1 MCQRP
6 VLPIGGSGVDATE
19 RMEPPV
25 KIAFVA
31 DLHGNWPAVCA
42 LEEDLRRQQPDRI
55 ICLGDV
61 VGKGP
66 SNALTYDWAMKNC
79 DLIIGGNWDYGV
91 GEKAFPMDA
100 AYWNQLG
107 EERLAVLRSLPRE
120 SEMMLSGRRVRLM
133 HGRPV
138 MNTLI
143 TVKDSLED
151 IQPFFTDAQGK
162 PYDVVLYADAH
173 RQAMRTVNPGLFINT
188 GSVGN
193 GLGVAYCCYAIVEA
207 EPGDAPAPFEVRLRQ
222 LPYDRAQAVR
232 DAEAA
237 PDVPRI
243 DTYINEIK
251 TAVYSRR

>member
-1 MCQRP
+1 M
-6 VLPIGGSGVDATE
+6 
-19 RMEPPV
+19 

-31 DLHGNWPAVCA
+31 DLHGNWPATCA
-42 LEEDLRRQQPDRI
+42 LEKDLELQKPDRI

-66 SNALTYDWAMKNC
+66 SNAQTFDWAMRRC
-79 DLIIGGNWDYGV
+79 DLIIGGNWDFGV
-91 GEKAFPMDA
+91 GYQQFPNDQF
-100 AYWNQLG
+100 YWEQLG
-107 EERLAVLRSLPRE
+107 ENRLKVLRELPQE
-120 SEMMLSGRRVRLM
+120 SELMLSGRRVRLM

-138 MNTLI
+138 MDSLI
-143 TVKDSLED
+143 TVKDSHEE
-151 IQPFFTDAQGK
+151 IQAFFADAQGK

-193 GLGVAYCCYAIVEA
+193 ALGVAYCCYAIVEA
-207 EPGDAPAPFEVRLRQ
+207 EPGSAPAPFEVRLRQ
-222 LPYDRAQAVR
+222 LPYDREQAIRDAQA
-232 DAEAA
+232 A
-237 PDVPRI
+237 PLVPRI